1 MTHALLRP
9 PTTLQPRPKAN
20 PTFSSASLDTQTP
33 FRTPQQSRPSS
44 ENSQSSSRKPS
55 PVENTSARA
64 TTALIRR
71 VLCPQP
77 TTGSN
82 EAQPIEDL
90 LPPLTSSNDV
100 DLQLYAIIAIVV
112 KETVY
117 SWYGKITSDQTFVEE
132 VVRIIAHCT
141 TGLEGRLRKVDIE
154 SLTFDEIPELVE
166 NHISAYRI
174 SHDAVRTPGIIV
186 NPRAVYHELNPHPAL
201 SPVPD
206 PSFETSATQQSRNEA
221 DYRQLLVQGALAI
234 LLPTEDLENTC
245 LRTLVADV
253 IAETILG
260 RSIGGRVCE
269 GWFVWTSITKLV
281 VAVQAQLNPRTTGEE
296 IGVDTRSRL
305 ERFGLL
311 SERGDDTRPATDGRR
326 SAFSEVF
333 WRFLQ
338 YGYLTLITLRFVLV
352 GFVASLSEPRRS
364 SWNAKATTDSP
375 FAKPTEAPTATRR
388 PILGFRVLSLLST
401 LLDLSFRMPW
411 LCGSLALLQHH
422 LIAGPLLLLRVGAVD
437 GLLDQYLH
445 HLIHGYLL
453 KLSLLP
459 LLLSTIRTNLF
470 PHNALPPPSPDPP
483 TAEQQREIRRKCAE
497 ALSALLPDIPHRAA
511 GLSREDVVK
520 EVESDLDVWGDAYMN
535 KHLSYQILDLVIV
548 RVLPEMGEKGVKELM
563 EARGIDI

>member
-1 MTHALLRP
+1 MTHALLKP

-112 KETVY
+112 KETIY

-174 SHDAVRTPGIIV
+174 SHDAARTPGIIV
-186 NPRAVYHELNPHPAL
+186 NPRAVYHALNPHPAL

-206 PSFETSATQQSRNEA
+206 PSFGTSATQQSRNEA

-269 GWFVWTSITKLV
+269 GWFVWTRITKLV
-281 VAVQAQLNPRTTGEE
+281 IAVQAQLNPRTTGEE
-296 IGVDTRSRL
+296 IEVDTRSRL
-305 ERFGLL
+305 EKFGLL

-338 YGYLTLITLRFVLV
+338 
-352 GFVASLSEPRRS
+352 
-364 SWNAKATTDSP
+364 
-375 FAKPTEAPTATRR
+375 
-388 PILGFRVLSLLST
+388 
-401 LLDLSFRMPW
+401 
-411 LCGSLALLQHH
+411 
-422 LIAGPLLLLRVGAVD
+422 
-437 GLLDQYLH
+437 
-445 HLIHGYLL
+445 
-453 KLSLLP
+453 
-459 LLLSTIRTNLF
+459 TNLF

-483 TAEQQREIRRKCAE
+483 TAEQQMEIRRRCAE
-497 ALSALLPDIPHRAA
+497 ALSALFPDILHRAA

-563 EARGIDI
+563 EARGIGI